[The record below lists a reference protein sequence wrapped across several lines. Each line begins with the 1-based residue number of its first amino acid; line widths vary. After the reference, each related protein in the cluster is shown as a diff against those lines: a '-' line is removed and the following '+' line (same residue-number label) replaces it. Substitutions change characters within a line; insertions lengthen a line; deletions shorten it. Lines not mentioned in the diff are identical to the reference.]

1 MTIDRN
7 EIARLTEEC
16 GGVWGINHTRRLL
29 HLVEIIGPGM
39 ACNEEAIWLAA
50 HMHDWGAYAPWSQP
64 GVDHALRSVQVAEP
78 FLAER
83 QCPAALKELVLECIA
98 LHHTGGS
105 DRSLEA
111 ILLRDADVLDFLGVV
126 GILRD
131 FSKNPRDLRKAYDT
145 IRQRRAKLPGLL
157 HLEKARELA
166 RQRLGEMD
174 LVLEQFEAE
183 SFGCF

>member
-1 MTIDRN
+1 MTMDRD
-7 EIARLTEEC
+7 EIARLTEGH

-29 HLVEIIGPGM
+29 HLVDIVGRGM
-39 ACNEEAIWLAA
+39 TYNEEAVWLAA

-64 GVDHALRSVQVAEP
+64 GVDHALRSVQVVEP
-78 FLAER
+78 FLTER
-83 QCPAALKELVLECIA
+83 QCPVALKELVLECIA

-111 ILLRDADVLDFLGVV
+111 VLLRDADVLDFLGVV

-131 FSKNPRDLRKAYDT
+131 FSKSPRDLRKAYDT
-145 IRQRRAKLPGLL
+145 VRQRRGKLPALL
-157 HLEKARELA
+157 HLESARELA
-166 RQRLGEMD
+166 AQRLGEMD
-174 LVLEQFEAE
+174 SLLQQFEAE